1 LKYVLL
7 RMGFHRQWVQWIMTC
22 VTTVRYSVRF
32 NNVVLE
38 SFKPL
43 GGLRQSDTL
52 SPFMFLF
59 VADGLTKLLQK
70 EVAKHNLQELHICR
84 RGPGISH
91 LLFADNT
98 LLFFQASE
106 EQATVIKRVINE
118 YEKGTGQQINPSKC
132 SMLFGSMCT
141 QQNKNKVLELLEVD
155 NAVGESK
162 YLGLPTTEGR
172 MNKERIK
179 MTKEKLVKRCSGWAK
194 KHMSSAAKEVLVKSV
209 AQAIPTYIMG
219 VFKLSLNLC
228 EELNQVIRKFWWR
241 EEDGKRKVHWIA

>member
-1 LKYVLL
+1 
-7 RMGFHRQWVQWIMTC
+7 MGFHRQWVQWIMTC

-38 SFKPL
+38 SFKPSR
-43 GGLRQSDTL
+43 GLRQSDTL

-59 VADGLTKLLQK
+59 VANGLTKLLQK
-70 EVAKHNLQELHICR
+70 EVAEHNLQELHICR

-106 EQATVIKRVINE
+106 EQATVIKCVINE
-118 YEKGTGQQINPSKC
+118 YEKGTGQQINLSKC
-132 SMLFGSMCT
+132 SMLFDSMCT
-141 QQNKNKVLELLEVD
+141 QQNKNRVLELLEVD

-162 YLGLPTTEGR
+162 YLGLPMAEGR

-179 MTKEKLVKRCSGWAK
+179 MTKEKLVKRCSGWAE

-219 VFKLSLNLC
+219 VFKLPLNLC